1 MIHVDLTGAAPF
13 FGAHTPDYAAAEAAH
28 RTLSEKTGAGSDF
41 LGWTELPRR
50 IRETELARILAAGK
64 TIREKG
70 DALVVVGIGGS
81 YLGARAAY
89 ELIGRREG
97 GAELLFAGN
106 GLSAATLRDTIE
118 KLGDRDFCVNV
129 VSKSGT
135 TLEPANF
142 VTLTD
147 DEGNDVELEY
157 VDALE
162 YNGTTYMAFFPV
174 VEEDSEEEENEEEY
188 GLVILKSQMENGEEF
203 LVTVDDEEEIDK
215 VYDLFME
222 QILSD
227 EE

>member
-1 MIHVDLTGAAPF
+1 MSED
-13 FGAHTPDYAAAEAAH
+13 FGP
-28 RTLSEKTGAGSDF
+28 
-41 LGWTELPRR
+41 
-50 IRETELARILAAGK
+50 
-64 TIREKG
+64 
-70 DALVVVGIGGS
+70 
-81 YLGARAAY
+81 
-89 ELIGRREG
+89 
-97 GAELLFAGN
+97 
-106 GLSAATLRDTIE
+106 
-118 KLGDRDFCVNV
+118 
-129 VSKSGT
+129 
-135 TLEPANF
+135 NF

-147 DEGNDVELEY
+147 EEGNDVELEY